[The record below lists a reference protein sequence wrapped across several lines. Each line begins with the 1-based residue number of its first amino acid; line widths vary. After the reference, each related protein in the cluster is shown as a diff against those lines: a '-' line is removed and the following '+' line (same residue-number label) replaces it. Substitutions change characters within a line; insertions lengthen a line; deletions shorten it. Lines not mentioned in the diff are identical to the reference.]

1 MVGLLTFT
9 ALAVDIGQRNQAL
22 AQAQHAIDA
31 ATIAGAQYLA
41 NHDQDYDG
49 ASSRIKEIM
58 RQDLGLDAA
67 TAWNNC
73 EDPNPLAQIASIDTA
88 ISNECISF
96 KRTQAQPTDQPTND
110 IRVVLPD
117 LTMPT
122 IFGGITGND
131 HLDLSAIAA
140 SNGNNCADPFDPTC
154 GGAGGSTTTGPT
166 TTAGPTTT
174 LSEADFC
181 HWTDVW
187 WLLMT
192 DEGWT
197 RCGVYHPEINITT
210 WRTQYCIGGSSV
222 DFTYNGGPQTWVSEP
237 LNTYWWYWASLC
249 SKYVGASYR
258 TNWLNQV
265 CQDGSTASLV
275 WYDYSLWLECRT
287 RVPGIEDWTQHF
299 STTTTTP
306 PWTGSTSSTPTT
318 TAPPPSSTPTSID
331 LSG

>member
-1 MVGLLTFT
+1 MQPLSDWHPPRGLIGVFTDIDDTLTT
-9 ALAVDIGQRNQAL
+9 EGAITPDALQAL
-22 AQAQHAIDA
+22 ADLKAAGLHVVPITGRPVGWSEPFSARWPVDAIVAENGAVALQHQHGQALIKLYQQDASTRSSNFARMQQVLAQIERSIPGAMRSQDSAGRETDIAIDHSEFTQLPQHAIDA

-49 ASSRIKEIM
+49 ASRRIKEIM

-210 WRTQYCIGGSSV
+210 
-222 DFTYNGGPQTWVSEP
+222 
-237 LNTYWWYWASLC
+237 
-249 SKYVGASYR
+249 
-258 TNWLNQV
+258 
-265 CQDGSTASLV
+265 
-275 WYDYSLWLECRT
+275 
-287 RVPGIEDWTQHF
+287 
-299 STTTTTP
+299 
-306 PWTGSTSSTPTT
+306 
-318 TAPPPSSTPTSID
+318 
-331 LSG
+331 